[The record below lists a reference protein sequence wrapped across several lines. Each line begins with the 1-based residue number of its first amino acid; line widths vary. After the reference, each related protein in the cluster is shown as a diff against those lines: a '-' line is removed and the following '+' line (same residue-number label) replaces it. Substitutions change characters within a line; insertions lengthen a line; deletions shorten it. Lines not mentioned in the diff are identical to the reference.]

1 MSATQNESCLRC
13 AEKKS
18 WMQWRFGSQANFVN
32 RSKSCRKILCV
43 NKICSQ
49 VVTGAII
56 KQGSA
61 VLIVLPPP
69 PTSFNW
75 CHIFKACF
83 LSHWEEASKRNM
95 NKRNIICQTRNR
107 SCNKSDWLSSSH
119 VSISAIF
126 VMKITLWLESH
137 SGPCARARLCRAH
150 PADWLL
156 ISPHTCHPSSH
167 QLWRILNMFSTSP
180 SAIQASVWLSFV
192 TLTWPRRWFDHRA
205 PV

>member
-1 MSATQNESCLRC
+1 MFTLCG
-13 AEKKS
+13 K
-18 WMQWRFGSQANFVN
+18 
-32 RSKSCRKILCV
+32 KILDAVKVWKSSKFC
-43 NKICSQ
+43 Q
-49 VVTGAII
+49 P
-56 KQGSA
+56 KQKLPENSVRKQNLFPSCNRGNHKARLSCTYRA
-61 VLIVLPPP
+61 PPPP